1 MGLGMVLLGWVFGT
15 WLVSHD
21 ARNAGGLA
29 EGLAPRGEEQSV
41 THGREGAVRQY
52 LVAYSQPRTKA
63 HESGRVTPVG
73 CAKGYVA
80 IEVERDGRV
89 VRGTSDVHQWG
100 RGTPEVAA
108 WCVKKAG
115 E

>member
-41 THGREGAVRQY
+41 THGSDGAARKY
-52 LVAYSQPRTKA
+52 RYAYSQPRTKA
-63 HESGRVTPVG
+63 HESGRQAPVG
-73 CAKGYVA
+73 CSQGYVA
-80 IEVERDGRV
+80 IAVDGDGRV
-89 VRGTSDVHQWG
+89 VRGTSGVHQGG